1 MWMVFPETL
10 RERERRPAANRS
22 SRIVPLST
30 KVSAAVV
37 VLLAI
42 VFTAVLVRLSTS
54 QSVDNRVSRELEGV
68 SWLQATTLRTHLED
82 QFEPLWTASNMLANG
97 ETFASASMRPALRGI
112 MQTHELRMFSFAD
125 LEGNITNYEGE
136 PVGNIRDRRYFYD
149 IVNGTDTKVC
159 EYLATTKFTNETRM
173 IFSAPAYDA
182 SGKLL
187 GVLFI
192 GKEIDVLER
201 ALFKDDDMF
210 GVASSYFICD
220 GEGKVLAATRD
231 MYRNGLISD
240 SADSIFEK
248 MPALA
253 GMNCENG
260 KCKSVMVNEKKYYAA
275 MISLQVNDWHLQRLL
290 CGYCIHL
297 PSFAADPRTRSA
309 RNTYH
314 PELQRELQ
322 PIQWDVDSLDWK
334 DYDAD
339 TICQRVTSNVQPG
352 SIVLFH
358 NAALHTP
365 EALPAILTYLI
376 NDGYTILPISQLI
389 LHPPY
394 TIDHTG
400 RQFPAEELS

>member
-10 RERERRPAANRS
+10 RERRPAANRS

-97 ETFASASMRPALRGI
+97 EMFASASMRPALRGI

-136 PVGNIRDRRYFYD
+136 SVGNIRDRRYFYD

-192 GKEIDVLER
+192 GKEIDVLEH

-240 SADSIFEK
+240 STDSIFEK

-260 KCKSVMVNEKKYYAA
+260 KCKSVMVNEKKYYAS
-275 MISLQVNDWHLQRLL
+275 MISLQVNDWMVDCIVDSDVALPEYADNIRIIQRLTIGTFSGFCVGIAYIFL
-290 CGYCIHL
+290 LSRRILAHG
-297 PSFAADPRTRSA
+297 
-309 RNTYH
+309 
-314 PELQRELQ
+314 QREIRT
-322 PIQWDVDSLDWK
+322 IQSYNENYSPSSGMW
-334 DYDAD
+334 
-339 TICQRVTSNVQPG
+339 
-352 SIVLFH
+352 
-358 NAALHTP
+358 TP
-365 EALPAILTYLI
+365 
-376 NDGYTILPISQLI
+376 S
-389 LHPPY
+389 
-394 TIDHTG
+394 TG
-400 RQFPAEELS
+400 RITTRTPSASG

>member
-1 MWMVFPETL
+1 
-10 RERERRPAANRS
+10 
-22 SRIVPLST
+22 
-30 KVSAAVV
+30 
-37 VLLAI
+37 
-42 VFTAVLVRLSTS
+42 
-54 QSVDNRVSRELEGV
+54 
-68 SWLQATTLRTHLED
+68 
-82 QFEPLWTASNMLANG
+82 
-97 ETFASASMRPALRGI
+97 